1 MREPAFETFVGA
13 LVVAVA
19 ALFLWFALAQGGAGP
34 AGGNT
39 YDVTARFNNVSG
51 LSRGSDVRLAGVRA
65 GVVKAIDGDPERFE
79 AVVTLALD
87 RKWDLPDDTDARI
100 STDGLP
106 GSAYIALERGAS
118 LEMIAQDGSGTID
131 YTRGSGDLLTLFAS
145 LASAGSANDTPDVS
159 AAADASDSSGGVE

>member
-65 GVVKAIDGDPERFE
+65 GVVKAIDGDPGRFE

-87 RKWDLPDDTDARI
+87 RKWDLPDATDARI

-106 GSAYIALERGAS
+106 GSAFIALESGAS
-118 LEMIAQDGSGTID
+118 LEMIAQDGSGRID
-131 YTRGSGDLLTLFAS
+131 YTRASVDLLTLFAS
-145 LASAGSANDTPDVS
+145 FASAGRVNDTPDAA
-159 AAADASDSSGGVE
+159 AAADASDSSGGV